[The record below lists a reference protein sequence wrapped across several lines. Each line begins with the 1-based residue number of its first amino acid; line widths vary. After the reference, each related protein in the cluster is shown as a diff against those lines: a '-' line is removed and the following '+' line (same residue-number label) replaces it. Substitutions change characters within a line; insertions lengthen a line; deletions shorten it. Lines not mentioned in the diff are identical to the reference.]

1 MPNGMVERDH
11 PDLSIGR
18 QCALL
23 QVPRSS
29 FYHMPQGETDQN
41 LAFAMDLEPVAA
53 TWLTAVD
60 RRAVPRHAF
69 PWRPSDD
76 LAPAQLQ
83 GPGPQW
89 GRVSPKT
96 ATR

>member
-1 MPNGMVERDH
+1 MVERDH
-11 PDLSIGR
+11 PDLSIGQ

-23 QVPRSS
+23 SIPRSS
-29 FYHMPQGETDQN
+29 FYYTLQGETDQN

-53 TWLTAVD
+53 TWLTAAD

-69 PWRPSDD
+69 LWRSSDD

-83 GPGPQW
+83 GPWPQW
-89 GRVSPKT
+89 GRVSPET